1 MTDEK
6 IVELFWSRSEQAIS
20 ETENLYGRYFH
31 YIAYGIL
38 LNDEDAKEIVN
49 DAYLKAWN
57 SIPPEKPN
65 SLKGFIGRITRQLS
79 INRLEKM
86 TAQKRGGGEY
96 NIAIEE
102 IKDIVSGEG
111 ELTFNE
117 KNELRE
123 ALEGFLRSL
132 PDEQR
137 RIFIKRYWYMNSIS
151 QISKDLFISQ
161 SKVKS
166 TLMRTRQK
174 LKNYLIEEGIHL

>member
-6 IVELFWSRSEQAIS
+6 IVELFWDRSEKAIS

-57 SIPPEKPN
+57 SIPPEKPKN
-65 SLKGFIGRITRQLS
+65 LKGFIGRITRQLS

-102 IKDIVSGEG
+102 IKEIVSGDG
-111 ELTFNE
+111 ELTLDE

-123 ALEGFLRSL
+123 VIERFLRSL

-137 RIFIKRYWYMNSIS
+137 RIFIKRYWYMKSIS
-151 QISKDLFISQ
+151 QISKDLFISP

-174 LKNYLIEEGIHL
+174 LKNYLIEEGIQL